1 LSQGPAIAIKTSMLF
16 KAPQLGLY
24 IRIVAIL
31 SLFLGLNDAGRLLGV
46 NLGSTSPLAVM
57 GESAF
62 VFLAVF
68 SLARLFAGVGLWIKA
83 SWGAVLLIGA
93 TATEL
98 ALYLA
103 GSPDIHMSAV
113 GFSVRVVLLVAILLI
128 FGLSIRIS
136 RAQAAD

>member
-1 LSQGPAIAIKTSMLF
+1 MSQGPAIAIKTSMLF

-98 ALYLA
+98 ALYVA

>member
-1 LSQGPAIAIKTSMLF
+1 MLF

-31 SLFLGLNDAGRLLGV
+31 SLLLGLNDAGRLLGV
-46 NLGSTSPLAVM
+46 NLGSTSPVAVL
-57 GESAF
+57 GQTAF
-62 VFLAVF
+62 IYLAVF

-98 ALYLA
+98 GLYVA
-103 GSPDIHMSAV
+103 GNPDIRMNA
-113 GFSVRVVLLVAILLI
+113 FSFAVRVVLLVSILVI
-128 FGLSIRIS
+128 FGLSIRLS

>member
-1 LSQGPAIAIKTSMLF
+1 MLF
-16 KAPQLGLY
+16 KSPQLGLY

-31 SLFLGLNDAGRLLGV
+31 SLMLGLNDAGRLLGI

-57 GESAF
+57 GETAF
-62 VFLAVF
+62 IYLGIF

-98 ALYLA
+98 ALYVI
-103 GSPDIHMSAV
+103 GSPDIHMSAF

-128 FGLSIRIS
+128 FALSVRIS